1 MSKLTIIFLLII
13 SVGLQIKLWFRPD
26 GIRSIMS
33 LNREIEQKKIEL
45 NNLQARKNN
54 LLNSIEQLKK
64 NPEFIEE
71 HARVIFGM
79 IKKNEAYYRVI
90 EIANENFIKQ

>member
-33 LNREIEQKKIEL
+33 LNREIEQKK
-45 NNLQARKNN
+45 NR
-54 LLNSIEQLKK
+54 
-64 NPEFIEE
+64 
-71 HARVIFGM
+71 
-79 IKKNEAYYRVI
+79 IK
-90 EIANENFIKQ
+90 

>member
-45 NNLQARKNN
+45 NNLQARNNN
-54 LLNSIEQLKK
+54 LLKK